1 MDVPQLQR
9 LGELDVLV
17 QPASGAGLA
26 GSGAGL
32 VGSGEGLVVVM
43 CHGFGADAHDLAP
56 LAQVVQAPRGTTW
69 LFPHAPIQ
77 VPLGPHV
84 LGRAWFPIDMV
95 ALERAIQAGTH
106 RDLSGERPPQLQRAG
121 ELIAGMLAALGV
133 PWRRVVLA
141 GFSQGAMVATAL
153 AVQAP
158 EPPAGLAILSGTVID
173 EATLRAHAPARRG
186 MPVFQ
191 SHGTH
196 DPLLS
201 SDAAERLH
209 DLLAEAGLVGDLLL
223 FRGEHE
229 IPMAV
234 LERLGAWLRGLRR
247 EVD

>member
-1 MDVPQLQR
+1 MLFR
-9 LGELDVLV
+9 S
-17 QPASGAGLA
+17 AN
-26 GSGAGL
+26 
-32 VGSGEGLVVVM
+32 
-43 CHGFGADAHDLAP
+43 DLAP

-106 RDLSGERPPQLQRAG
+106 RDLSGEQPPQLQRSTQMVASVLAG
-121 ELIAGMLAALGV
+121 LGV
-133 PWRRVVLA
+133 PWRRVVLS
-141 GFSQGAMVATAL
+141 GFSQGAMVATVLAL
-153 AVQAP
+153 QAP

-173 EATLRAHAPARRG
+173 EASLRQHAPSRKG

-196 DPLLS
+196 DPLLDV
-201 SDAAERLH
+201 DAARRLH
-209 DLLAEAGLVGDLLL
+209 DLLSEAGLQGELLL

-229 IPMAV
+229 IPMPV
-234 LERLGAWLRGLRR
+234 LERLGAWLRGLPLH
-247 EVD
+247 VD